1 MVKPVRKIKRRIIL
15 PKLEME
21 LDKGYLGKRDKKLI
35 ECLLSISFG
44 LIKPVIEHS
53 GP

>member
-1 MVKPVRKIKRRIIL
+1 
-15 PKLEME
+15 ME

-44 LIKPVIEHS
+44 LIKPCYRAYS
-53 GP
+53 GSLTSCLNHQDTIKK